1 MSFCFLSLLRLALV
15 LGGMQS
21 YLAERAVEKPCPGAP
36 KIVQAY
42 APPMHPNQMPPLPH
56 YPVPHCP
63 VPHCTGAY
71 PTTNVLRPAVV
82 ASAKPTL
89 LPMPTPVVGP
99 VAETTSVYTVK
110 LRQTGQR
117 DQTVQWPVV
126 VLSCGSAAHCAIES
140 KNNQGWMMSTKVQ
153 PGEKPEHVKVQL
165 LLTHLTGEDTPRIY
179 KGTLECKVGA
189 DNLTAMR
196 EASGTQP
203 LAVSVCVEK
212 AKTTTAPPAVSVT
225 RPAVVTTP
233 SFTQVAPGCYSA
245 MPVLTAPVPARPV
258 PLTPACPAMACPG
271 QGFAFSC
278 ATLMPNP
285 MVKTVTLK
293 IEDGVTKLSY
303 RSPEMRTA
311 TQELTFDVPGGSVT
325 LKAARGHIA
334 IQGKDFTARA
344 TKVEIV
350 GDRLQL
356 TGEVQMSCD
365 SIGPGAE
372 LKANG
377 LTVRLNRGGFG
388 ELVPMKPMATPMP
401 VMGVRINTPAT
412 MPACPGGVCP
422 PDCCP
427 GGLCPKDCCP
437 KDCCPKECPE
447 ISCPVGSGPIG
458 SGPTG
463 RVIFS
468 PIGTQLI
475 LPNPVPLPS
484 VPQKR

>member
-1 MSFCFLSLLRLALV
+1 
-15 LGGMQS
+15 
-21 YLAERAVEKPCPGAP
+21 
-36 KIVQAY
+36 
-42 APPMHPNQMPPLPH
+42 
-56 YPVPHCP
+56 
-63 VPHCTGAY
+63 
-71 PTTNVLRPAVV
+71 VV
-82 ASAKPTL
+82 TSAKPTV
-89 LPMPTPVVGP
+89 LPMPTPVVEP
-99 VAETTSVYTVK
+99 VAQTTSVYTVK

-153 PGEKPEHVKVQL
+153 PSDKPEHVKVQL

-203 LAVSVCVEK
+203 LAVSVCIEK
-212 AKTTTAPPAVSVT
+212 AKTTPAPSAVSVA
-225 RPAVVTTP
+225 RPAVVAMP
-233 SFTQVAPGCYSA
+233 QFTHVAPGYYSA

-271 QGFAFSC
+271 QGFTFSS
-278 ATLMPNP
+278 ADLMPP
-285 MVKTVTLK
+285 PVVKTVTLK

-311 TQELTFDVPGGSVT
+311 TQELTFDLPGGSVT

-344 TKVEIV
+344 TKVELV

-372 LKANG
+372 LTANG

-401 VMGVRINTPAT
+401 VMGERINTPAT

-427 GGLCPKDCCP
+427 GGMCPKDCCP
-437 KDCCPKECPE
+437 KDCCPGGERPAG
-447 ISCPVGSGPIG
+447 CPVGGCPAGACPPGCCTSG
-458 SGPTG
+458 T
-463 RVIFS
+463 VILS
-468 PIGTQLI
+468 PIGDKI
-475 LPNPVPLPS
+475 LPQPVRVPS